1 MAEQAGRTPEVAFH
15 FGVPDRLHYALR
27 FLRKALSRDARV
39 VVTGPAAVL
48 DELDRLLWIQDP
60 QSFLPHL
67 RARDAAAVPVR
78 MAATPLQLLDQV
90 WPHPDPAM
98 LLNLHDSI
106 AEGAGHYTRVVE
118 IVSQALPEREAA
130 RRRWREYERLRWSI
144 VRHDVG
150 AAA

>member
-48 DELDRLLWIQDP
+48 DELDRLLWVQDP

-67 RARDAAAVPVR
+67 RARDATAVPAR
-78 MAATPLQLLDQV
+78 LADTQLQLLDQA
-90 WPHPDPAM
+90 WPHRDPAM
-98 LLNLHDSI
+98 LLNLHESI
-106 AEGAGHYTRVVE
+106 AAGAEHYARIVE

-130 RRRWREYERLRWSI
+130 RRRWREYERLGWSI
-144 VRHDVG
+144 VRHEVG

>member
-67 RARDAAAVPVR
+67 RAPDAAGVAPR
-78 MAATPLQLLDQV
+78 MAPTPLQLLDAA
-90 WPHPDPAM
+90 WPHPEPAL
-98 LLNLHDSI
+98 LLNLHD
-106 AEGAGHYTRVVE
+106 ALAPGCEHYARVVE
-118 IVSQALPEREAA
+118 IVSQAQPERQSA
-130 RRRWREYERLRWSI
+130 RARWREYEARGWSI
-144 VRHDVG
+144 VRHEVG
-150 AAA
+150 SAA

>member
-1 MAEQAGRTPEVAFH
+1 M
-15 FGVPDRLHYALR
+15 
-27 FLRKALSRDARV
+27 
-39 VVTGPAAVL
+39 L